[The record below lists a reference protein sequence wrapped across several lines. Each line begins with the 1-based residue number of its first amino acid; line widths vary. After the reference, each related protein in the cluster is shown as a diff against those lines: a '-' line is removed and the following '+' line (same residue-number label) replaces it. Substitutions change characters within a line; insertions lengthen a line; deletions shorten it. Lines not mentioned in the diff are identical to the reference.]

1 MAARA
6 PPSPLEHSC
15 SLSGFSGAGSSPRN
29 TPVTG
34 ATCKTRLQPPAA
46 INRKLPAQEKREVS
60 RPASLGLL
68 SSWLLFRP
76 QRLWLPACVACED
89 RDWLIPGE
97 AVRIRALWDSAGSA
111 GGRLWWLECLWG
123 PGPQP
128 GVCLRPWQWMV
139 QHFLKLKNKFGRP
152 AHPHQLAV

>member
-89 RDWLIPGE
+89 RDWLIDQCNLTRFSLLWLLTQSDPRLYFHHIPE
-97 AVRIRALWDSAGSA
+97 SQIFLVQISNSKKVLAKKALD
-111 GGRLWWLECLWG
+111 ED
-123 PGPQP
+123 
-128 GVCLRPWQWMV
+128 
-139 QHFLKLKNKFGRP
+139 
-152 AHPHQLAV
+152 